1 MSLRTVDLFCGC
13 GGFTQG
19 LTDIGFNVLCGFDID
34 QTILQTYSQNF
45 NHNVICQDLSN
56 WEEAVEIMKQRFTS
70 IDCIAGSP
78 PCIEFSRAGKQVE
91 GGIASLTICFA
102 KIVTSIKPSLFIM
115 ENVPDVVMSE
125 TFSKAR
131 DVFTSSGYNFCTII
145 KDAKYCGVPQSRRR
159 VFIIGVLGGGIDQL
173 KNMVKDCSFNEAKI
187 SIRTYIST
195 RGVTC
200 PEYLFFPSRNKFQ
213 ANVISTEDQYPTMR
227 SCNGICMNKKP
238 LNVDSYIKRPND
250 AAHISLAH
258 TMSIAQASCISS
270 FPTTFIWPGDRKQ
283 VGIML
288 GNCVPP
294 RVASYIGTM
303 VMKHLDPNATVVPP
317 RGGEGIW
324 VNPRQRR
331 NLKMVSHIH
340 AFEEKAVEAQC
351 DTIHIRKTRIIP
363 SDVHRNEREAF
374 RPSSTN
380 APMELYYTM
389 GSDNKLDMIAQ
400 EVMGFKMKSGWTF
413 YIKERICQQSRIDD
427 MFVIVPDQPVPYRG
441 KSMLIKNG
449 LLP

>member
-19 LTDIGFNVLCGFDID
+19 LTDVGFDVVCGVDIN
-34 QTILQTYSQNF
+34 QAILHTYSRNF
-45 NHNVICQDLSN
+45 AHSAICHDLSN
-56 WEEAVEIMKQRFTS
+56 WEEAVDIIKQRFPNL
-70 IDCIAGSP
+70 DCIAGSP
-78 PCIEFSRAGKQVE
+78 PCIEFSRAGNQVE
-91 GGIASLTICFA
+91 GDIASLTICFA
-102 KIVTSIKPSLFIM
+102 KIVTSIKPPLFIM

-125 TFSKAR
+125 SFAKAR
-131 DVFTSSGYNFCTII
+131 DVFTSSGYNFSTII
-145 KDAKYCGVPQSRRR
+145 KDAKHCGVPQARRR
-159 VFIIGVLGGGIDQL
+159 AFIIGIAGDGVDSL
-173 KNMVKDCSFNEAKI
+173 KSMVKDCALNEAKI
-187 SIRTYIST
+187 SIKSYFRM

-200 PEYLFFPSRNKFQ
+200 PEYFFFPARNKFQ
-213 ANVISTEDQYPTMR
+213 ASVISTEDQYPTMR

-238 LNVDSYIKRPND
+238 SNVDSYIKRPND
-250 AAHISLAH
+250 AAHISRAH
-258 TMSIAQASCISS
+258 TMSIEQASCISS
-270 FPTTFIWPGDRKQ
+270 FPTSFIWPDDRRQ

-294 RVASYIGTM
+294 GVASYIGTM
-303 VMKHLDPNATVVPP
+303 VMKHLDSSVPP

-324 VNPRQRR
+324 VNPRQKRT
-331 NLKMVSHIH
+331 LKMVSHIH
-340 AFEEKAVEAQC
+340 AFEEKAVEADC
-351 DTIHIRKTRIIP
+351 DTIHVRKKRIIP
-363 SDVHRNEREAF
+363 SDAHANEREAF

-380 APMELYYTM
+380 APMELYYTV
-389 GSDNKLDMIAQ
+389 GSDANLDNIAK
-400 EVMGFKMKSGWTF
+400 EVMGFTMKPGWTF